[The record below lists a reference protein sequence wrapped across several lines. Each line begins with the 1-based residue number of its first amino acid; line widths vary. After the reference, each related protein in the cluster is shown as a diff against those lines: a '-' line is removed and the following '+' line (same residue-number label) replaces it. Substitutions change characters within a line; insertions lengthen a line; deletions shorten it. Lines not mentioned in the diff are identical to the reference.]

1 MPLFVVTGK
10 RIQIGLELD
19 LILVVHLIFGF
30 DKRNFAR
37 LRFDGVGNQP
47 RNIIRI

>member
-10 RIQIGLELD
+10 IIQIGIELD

-30 DKRNFAR
+30 DKRNFAGF
-37 LRFDGVGNQP
+37 RFDWGW
-47 RNIIRI
+47 